1 MKEIQKRMLLQI
13 CIGFFIGRVDLFGI
27 NPAGV
32 AYFAAGYAEGGAKIP
47 VAAGILLGMYTVFA
61 PEKIM
66 GYAMAIAAL
75 LLAVDL
81 LQRQQHSYEKMVL
94 CSDHHLCIRAHEGI
108 LAVSDAT

>member
-47 VAAGILLGMYTVFA
+47 VASGILLGMYTVFA

-81 LQRQQHSYEKMVL
+81 LQRRNIHMKKWYF
-94 CSDHHLCIRAHEGI
+94 CIRAHEGI